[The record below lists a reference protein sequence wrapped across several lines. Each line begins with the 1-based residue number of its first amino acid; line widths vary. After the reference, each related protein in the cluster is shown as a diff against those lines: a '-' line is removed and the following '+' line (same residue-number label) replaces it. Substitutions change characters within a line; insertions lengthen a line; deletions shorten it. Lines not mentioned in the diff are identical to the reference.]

1 MNKPKAPMLF
11 IDSIPK
17 GCMVSEQQISWVGD
31 QQPGEIRDNNYVRI
45 VDHRTAS
52 DLNKW
57 FDDDEAPKG

>member
-1 MNKPKAPMLF
+1 MSKPKAPMLF

-17 GCMVSEQQISWVGD
+17 GCLVKEQQISWVAD
-31 QQPGEIRDNNYVRI
+31 KQPEEIRDHDCVRV

-57 FDDDEAPKG
+57 FDEELPQ